1 MPFILARSL
10 LNGTKNT
17 RGPLCVSTPH
27 SLKIPLCLFAKISY
41 VRQALKD
48 KTTVQ
53 YPRSQIQ
60 RFPLATTKRKM
71 GMNSYQVTYVS
82 HKYTFFACKNTS
94 LLNVTASTAQID
106 SKATHGIHYA
116 MCIVN
121 SQLTISFAT
130 LTRHC
135 RDCLFTQLMG
145 TKTEKKTTVKD
156 KKNTIGRLFQCQF
169 HNGKCT
175 AGMKVLP
182 MEISF

>member
-1 MPFILARSL
+1 
-10 LNGTKNT
+10 
-17 RGPLCVSTPH
+17 
-27 SLKIPLCLFAKISY
+27 
-41 VRQALKD
+41 
-48 KTTVQ
+48 
-53 YPRSQIQ
+53 
-60 RFPLATTKRKM
+60 
-71 GMNSYQVTYVS
+71 MNSYQVTYVS

-94 LLNVTASTAQID
+94 LLNFTASTAQID

-145 TKTEKKTTVKD
+145 TKTEKKPRSKT
-156 KKNTIGRLFQCQF
+156 KKNAIGRLFQCQF

-175 AGMKVLP
+175 AGMKVLT
-182 MEISF
+182 MEISFKKLSTTYLLEVNLNSLKIMSATAIRHRNTLQLLSNC